1 MNSAVSW
8 EGASYGFRRAACVAQ
23 FAELLRRSQHAR
35 EDSLDEL
42 IAESERLEREHLAG
56 QPGAD
61 DDFIEFIAMM
71 KRSRQVIL
79 NALAAKRAPLD
90 DCVNDLR
97 DRRYRHHSC
106 IVLEKGPEAAELEVE
121 IASLE
126 KRLRQLVEEEAR

>member
-1 MNSAVSW
+1 
-8 EGASYGFRRAACVAQ
+8 
-23 FAELLRRSQHAR
+23 
-35 EDSLDEL
+35 
-42 IAESERLEREHLAG
+42 
-56 QPGAD
+56 
-61 DDFIEFIAMM
+61 MM